1 METFE
6 DPKVFPAYL
15 APAAHHALL
24 GTLVF
29 LGTEFE

>member
-15 APAAHHALL
+15 APAAVCTF

-29 LGTEFE
+29 LETGI